1 MNFTFLRVLANKLF
15 GLFLLTL
22 LGTTFLNFLITEK
35 AYAAQRDYQD
45 FICLFTAKERDCSH
59 AATPEQVKRAEESGL
74 AYGKVT
80 TSGVTPTGIKEI
92 LTLIGLHSRPYKDMN
107 DGPNSTSRYFYKRV
121 GENDSGGEFF
131 IRLKYTI
138 PPGEKFSSGDTPS
151 STERII
157 YQTEAIPYAE
167 HNNTTTYGITEITSS
182 ETATGDA
189 YTDGKLTSISFY
201 KERSGGDLLIEKQVV
216 QHNLKFI
223 NEIPFGSK
231 IKIDADLWYCGGES
245 GNGVDVDGRD
255 APKSDR
261 VEYFTTDGNWKE
273 DDDGLYDPSQN
284 NNGVTYVPRTG
295 GIKYNRTLC
304 GAESAFKIGDTI
316 QIVLPSSKEEAV
328 DQTKEE
334 VNSGVLST
342 QYTGSVMPQCH
353 ILNGWGPGS
362 GSFLACISNTFY
374 YLVFQPIAWF
384 AWLMGQIFD
393 FFIGYSLSDEAY
405 RHVFVQ
411 TGWQLVRDI
420 SNIFFILIMVWSGLM
435 AVFKT
440 SNVSYKKVIPTLII
454 NALIINFSLFATRV
468 VIDISNITAR
478 LFYDRINVCETNDT
492 GECSN
497 LSGPGGF
504 KSVSASIVSSF
515 NPQRILQNSNIL
527 NVPSEPDFDPDPDK
541 DTVANST
548 ENPTGDF
555 NSVQTT
561 GTKNAA
567 GMSRTSTEYA
577 AYFGLITLIMV
588 MVAFGTAM
596 MFWKTA
602 FMFVGRVIGLY
613 VAMIFSPFA
622 FLSRDKVPLVGNIP
636 GINYSSW
643 MKDLINYTLLAPIF
657 VFFLY
662 IINAFLK
669 ADFIQGLGLQ
679 QNTSNFFEAA
689 LYVVIPMLI
698 IYGLISRGV
707 GIAKNLAGTY
717 GNMAQEFMGKAAG
730 VVVGGALGIATGGTA
745 VAGRNIIGRLG
756 TRLASSQSL
765 QNASSRGG
773 IRGALADRVIRSGS
787 YLSRSNYDA
796 RNVRF
801 INNRLRE
808 VGATNTRIGG
818 LLGTNQSDTAGG
830 FQGAINREVAS
841 QNARADRMLVTGR
854 QAAAQD
860 ARNTAW
866 ENAYQ
871 TARNTAQ
878 QAANN
883 AGTPFDETAFRTN
896 YLTTQAGV
904 GNARPQTTAEINRQR
919 EQQNNARL
927 ARRSMIQRIANRA
940 TNRVTTPAGVGGAAT
955 SGAGLAAGA
964 ATAAITGA
972 ATVAA
977 ATIVGQGAIQN
988 AAQEQVARQRAGNA
1002 RNPLSASQIT
1012 NLQNKLNQL
1021 QAELTRRIALMNNIG
1036 GTLNPPVTFANLTP
1050 ANVIDYQADRQRDID
1065 SLQTQIDAEQDYVD
1079 RNKNNPTLTNQVNT
1093 ARSTIRTL
1101 SNKQATARNNM
1112 RQAGTILSEFNRI
1125 QTDIDETR
1133 KKLGI

>member
-1 MNFTFLRVLANKLF
+1 MRASLSPTTNRFFRVFLRRAKFLLPL
-15 GLFLLTL
+15 LFLIYL
-22 LGTTFLNFLITEK
+22 LAPTTTSAQATPSTTINFD
-35 AYAAQRDYQD
+35 Q
-45 FICLFTAKERDCSH
+45 FICLFEKTDLNGKCNPNPSDEDIKVGLS
-59 AATPEQVKRAEESGL
+59 SGIL
-74 AYGKVT
+74 YGKT
-80 TSGVTPTGIKEI
+80 DSAGITDTGIKTI
-92 LTLIGLHSRPYKDMN
+92 IMQIGLWADINKERTESK
-107 DGPNSTSRYFYKRV
+107 YFYHRV
-121 GENDSGGEFF
+121 ADNTLLTFL
-131 IRLKYTI
+131 IRLSYIDPITGLTKYILIDLPYQKNDIEFTS
-138 PPGEKFSSGDTPS
+138 PGDIRTVSVDTADGEVQSAIAFYRKGPSGSEVIKQQVVLAKASISSGSGLRFGTPM
-151 STERII
+151 
-157 YQTEAIPYAE
+157 
-167 HNNTTTYGITEITSS
+167 N
-182 ETATGDA
+182 
-189 YTDGKLTSISFY
+189 
-201 KERSGGDLLIEKQVV
+201 
-216 QHNLKFI
+216 
-223 NEIPFGSK
+223 
-231 IKIDADLWYCGGES
+231 ADFWYCGGLS
-245 GNGVDVDGRD
+245 DADSRVDGRR
-255 APKSDR
+255 APRDGDR
-261 VEYFTTDGNWKE
+261 VEYFTKDGNYT
-273 DDDGLYDPSQN
+273 DINGPHSDGIPYGKTKCD
-284 NNGVTYVPRTG
+284 GT
-295 GIKYNRTLC
+295 
-304 GAESAFKIGDTI
+304 AFYKIGRTI
-316 QIVLPSSKEEAV
+316 PFTLPANKTEAETSSQQTIDSGIVSSEYLGSVLPLCSITPFG
-328 DQTKEE
+328 D
-334 VNSGVLST
+334 
-342 QYTGSVMPQCH
+342 GSVMGCIAQ
-353 ILNGWGPGS
+353 ILYGGIFRPVA
-362 GSFLACISNTFY
+362 F
-374 YLVFQPIAWF
+374 F
-384 AWLMGQIFD
+384 AQLMGKLFD
-393 FFIGYSLSDEAY
+393 FFVGYSLSDESY
-405 RHVFVQ
+405 RHPFIQ

-420 SNIFFILIMVWSGLM
+420 SNIFFIIIMVWSGLM
-435 AVFKT
+435 AVFNT
-440 SNVSYKKVIPTLII
+440 SNVSYKKVVPTLII

-468 VIDISNITAR
+468 VIDFSNITAR
-478 LFYDRINVCETNDT
+478 IFYNQMVVKIDGEEQNSDNSAT
-492 GECSN
+492 GYKPISE
-497 LSGPGGF
+497 
-504 KSVSASIVSSF
+504 AIVSSF
-515 NPQRILQNSNIL
+515 NPQQIFKKSVLQSEDVEQGKSN
-527 NVPSEPDFDPDPDK
+527 NKENDGATFNGQSDFTASNGK
-541 DTVANST
+541 FKRYS
-548 ENPTGDF
+548 
-555 NSVQTT
+555 
-561 GTKNAA
+561 K
-567 GMSRTSTEYA
+567 EYA
-577 AYFGLITLIMV
+577 SYFALVTL
-588 MVAFGTAM
+588 VAIAISFSVAM

-602 FMFVGRVIGLY
+602 FIFVGRVIGLY

-622 FLSRDKVPLVGNIP
+622 FLSRGNVPLVGKITAL
-636 GINYSSW
+636 NYSSW
-643 MKDLINYTLLAPIF
+643 WKDLTQYALLAPIF
-657 VFFLY
+657 IFFLY
-662 IINAFLK
+662 IINAFLNVEFFNK
-669 ADFIQGLGLQ
+669 LALD
-679 QNTSNFFEAA
+679 QNGQTFFGSVMMV
-689 LYVVIPMLI
+689 LIPMLI
-698 IYGLISRGV
+698 IYGLVTQGAS
-707 GIAKNLAGTY
+707 IAKSLAGKY

-927 ARRSMIQRIANRA
+927 ARPSMIQRIANRA